1 MWARKR
7 GGQQT
12 VWGKIMAY
20 INMQYAYLR
29 FKVLYKAPHFCALF
43 SLKCQIV
50 FDISIWRNLFICK
63 GRQGAQGVQNQIFWT
78 LTLTVSPCT
87 YDNNRLD
94 PPHPDLLLVNSIQ
107 QCRVNIMNIMPAL
120 CQPNSVR
127 LLKIRSGI
135 TPHSPSP
142 HSGSDAAFKSPSPVT
157 VDQLF

>member
-1 MWARKR
+1 
-7 GGQQT
+7 
-12 VWGKIMAY
+12 MADSK
-20 INMQYAYLR
+20 QCEEKSWL
-29 FKVLYKAPHFCALF
+29 
-43 SLKCQIV
+43 
-50 FDISIWRNLFICK
+50 ISICNMHIWDLKFYTRPHTLVRYLVSNVKSYLISPSDGTSLFAKDSRVFRIK
-63 GRQGAQGVQNQIFWT
+63 FFWT
-78 LTLTVSPCT
+78 LTLPVSPCT

-157 VDQLF
+157 VDQWF